1 MEIPMPHPQGATRR
15 LVDAHLPFIFSHLL
29 ARFVKVEHMSSK
41 VFLSTPFHKDDEGTL
56 LAGKHGLRPVKRS
69 LLLLQGMSCN
79 YHLGIGH

>member
-1 MEIPMPHPQGATRR
+1 MPHPQGATRR

-29 ARFVKVEHMSSK
+29 ARFVKAEHMSSK
-41 VFLSTPFHKDDEGTL
+41 VLSSIPFHKDDEGTL
-56 LAGKHGLRPVKRS
+56 LAGKHGLRLVKRS